1 MKSDSLCK
9 KVSVSLP
16 ANVHKW
22 LIEEAEKE
30 SQNRGSRF
38 TVSALIQETLNELKK
53 KKSEIS
59 PQKSSSKTSK
69 VSPPVSAKI
78 VIPEDHSVGGS
89 STRSTGRSRRNG

>member
-53 KKSEIS
+53 KKSEFS
-59 PQKSSSKTSK
+59 AQKSSSKPSNI
-69 VSPPVSAKI
+69 SPDASAEI
-78 VIPEDHSVGGS
+78 VKPYKRSVGGS
-89 STRSTGRSRRNG
+89 SKAGTDRSRKTG